1 MFSRA
6 LVTSFIIAGVYIG
19 IIFYL
24 GDLSFGTK
32 IMYQALGTFWSIGF
46 VSILSFF
53 YGKKIKKRFKG
64 ETGTIK
70 WFDSK
75 KGYGFLVRDK
85 GGDLFVHL
93 RSVQPKDKRKMKE
106 DARVRFFVEKTEK
119 GPQAENVR
127 LI

>member
-106 DARVRFFVEKTEK
+106 DARVRYFVEKTEK

>member
-1 MFSRA
+1 M
-6 LVTSFIIAGVYIG
+6 
-19 IIFYL
+19 
-24 GDLSFGTK
+24 
-32 IMYQALGTFWSIGF
+32 
-46 VSILSFF
+46 
-53 YGKKIKKRFKG
+53 
-64 ETGTIK
+64 
-70 WFDSK
+70 
-75 KGYGFLVRDK
+75 RDK

>member
-1 MFSRA
+1 
-6 LVTSFIIAGVYIG
+6 
-19 IIFYL
+19 
-24 GDLSFGTK
+24 
-32 IMYQALGTFWSIGF
+32 MYQALGTFWSIGF
-46 VSILSFF
+46 VSILAFF

>member
-32 IMYQALGTFWSIGF
+32 IMYQALGTFWSVGF
-46 VSILSFF
+46 VSILAFF

>member
-46 VSILSFF
+46 VSILAFF
-53 YGKKIKKRFKG
+53 YGKKIKKSFKG

-93 RSVQPKDKRKMKE
+93 RSVQPKDKRKIKE
-106 DARVRFFVEKTEK
+106 DARVRYFVEKTEK

>member
-46 VSILSFF
+46 VSILAFF
-53 YGKKIKKRFKG
+53 YGKKIKKNFKG

-106 DARVRFFVEKTEK
+106 DARVRYFVEKTEK

>member
-6 LVTSFIIAGVYIG
+6 IVTSFIIAGVYIG

-46 VSILSFF
+46 VSILAFF

-93 RSVQPKDKRKMKE
+93 RSVQPKDRRKMKE
-106 DARVRFFVEKTEK
+106 DARVRYFVEKTEK

>member
-6 LVTSFIIAGVYIG
+6 LVTSFIVAGLYIG

-46 VSILSFF
+46 VSILAFF

-106 DARVRFFVEKTEK
+106 DARVRYFVEKTEK

>member
-6 LVTSFIIAGVYIG
+6 LVTSFIIAGMYIG

-46 VSILSFF
+46 ISILAFF
-53 YGKKIKKRFKG
+53 YGKKIKKNFKG

-106 DARVRFFVEKTEK
+106 DARVRYFVEKTEK

>member
-6 LVTSFIIAGVYIG
+6 LVTSFIIAGMYIG

-46 VSILSFF
+46 VSILAFF

-106 DARVRFFVEKTEK
+106 DARVRYFVEKTEK

>member
-6 LVTSFIIAGVYIG
+6 LVTSFIIAGLYIG

-46 VSILSFF
+46 VSILAFF

-106 DARVRFFVEKTEK
+106 DARVRYFVEKTEK

>member
-32 IMYQALGTFWSIGF
+32 IMYQALSTFWSIGF
-46 VSILSFF
+46 VSILAFF

-93 RSVQPKDKRKMKE
+93 RSVQPKDKRKLKE
-106 DARVRFFVEKTEK
+106 DARVRYFVEKTEK

>member
-46 VSILSFF
+46 VSILAFF

-106 DARVRFFVEKTEK
+106 GARVRYFVEKTEK

>member
-6 LVTSFIIAGVYIG
+6 IVTSFIIAGVYIG

-46 VSILSFF
+46 VSILAFF

-106 DARVRFFVEKTEK
+106 DARVRYFVEKTEK

>member
-32 IMYQALGTFWSIGF
+32 IMYQDLGTFWSIGF
-46 VSILSFF
+46 VSILAFF

-106 DARVRFFVEKTEK
+106 DARVRYFVEKTEK

>member
-46 VSILSFF
+46 VSILAFF

-106 DARVRFFVEKTEK
+106 DARVRYFVEKTEK

>member
-6 LVTSFIIAGVYIG
+6 LVTSFIIAGLYIG

-46 VSILSFF
+46 ISILAFF

-106 DARVRFFVEKTEK
+106 DARVRYFVEKTEK

>member
-46 VSILSFF
+46 VSILAFF
-53 YGKKIKKRFKG
+53 YGKKIKKSFKG

>member
-46 VSILSFF
+46 VSILAFF

>member
-32 IMYQALGTFWSIGF
+32 IMYQVLGTFWSIGF
-46 VSILSFF
+46 VSILAFF

-106 DARVRFFVEKTEK
+106 DARVRYFVEKTEK

>member
-1 MFSRA
+1 MVSRA

-46 VSILSFF
+46 VSILAFF

-106 DARVRFFVEKTEK
+106 DARVRYFVEKTEK

>member
-6 LVTSFIIAGVYIG
+6 LVTSLIIAGVHIG

-46 VSILSFF
+46 VSILAFF

-106 DARVRFFVEKTEK
+106 DARVRYFVEKTEK